1 MNNLNKDLILIFFN
15 YLKWNDVLSI
25 RSINK
30 YYKDIYSLW
39 FWNKSYNDVCPS
51 STMISVKKC
60 DICDK
65 IFPDYLNQFQLYWYN
80 MPRPVYIYCNNVNCI
95 HNIYRLV
102 FKEVKEKNYEIVI
115 NEFLKL
121 NDEKKIQ
128 IPRSTNE
135 ITFAR
140 VNQNFLIKN
149 NLGYNLYVQWDDY
162 YKTVNINNEIIKK
175 SIINKPL
182 IINL

>member
-1 MNNLNKDLILIFFN
+1 
-15 YLKWNDVLSI
+15 
-25 RSINK
+25 
-30 YYKDIYSLW
+30 
-39 FWNKSYNDVCPS
+39 
-51 STMISVKKC
+51 
-60 DICDK
+60 
-65 IFPDYLNQFQLYWYN
+65 

-140 VNQNFLIKN
+140 ENQNFLIKN